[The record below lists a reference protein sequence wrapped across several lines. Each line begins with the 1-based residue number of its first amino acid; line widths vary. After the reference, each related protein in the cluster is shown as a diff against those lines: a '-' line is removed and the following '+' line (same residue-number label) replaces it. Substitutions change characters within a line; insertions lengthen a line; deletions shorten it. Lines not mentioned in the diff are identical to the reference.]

1 MMPPRRP
8 YAPGLLLIGLWGAP
22 AMAGEYRH
30 LVISPGLPIDTEL
43 LATEA
48 LGFHVRIAQG
58 ELVVPF
64 DRVDDMTTIDTVA
77 PQPWTV
83 VLVQSGPERPLVEAT
98 FRAIPGVTVIAP
110 SEVADAGERLKVMS
124 CEASFSCLAVARTP
138 GSWTFF
144 VASDFTEGAVH
155 LRGMAPFTTAPVDAD
170 FLLEDA
176 QLAWQGAATSLGLT
190 VAAPLPAT
198 FADDFSTL
206 ARPLARPVRAAPA
219 TTVWN
224 ERRISALAFAPIP
237 GLPSAVRHD
246 WTGFAG
252 AWAST
257 AALTAGFVAVTG
269 ASATTPGEQIGI
281 SSVGAYVSSV
291 VSSQLFGIVGARKRA
306 QRESALRPVSL
317 PVAFDPPEP
326 RSTGPLT
333 QP

>member
-1 MMPPRRP
+1 MPLRVVS
-8 YAPGLLLIGLWGAP
+8 GLLLTSLWAAP
-22 AMAGEYRH
+22 ALAGEYRH
-30 LVISPGLPIDTEL
+30 IVISPGLPIDTEL

-48 LGFHVRIAQG
+48 LGFHVRVAQG

-64 DRVDDMTTIDTVA
+64 DRVDDMTTIASVV

-83 VLVQSGPERPLVEAT
+83 VIVQSGSERELVEAT
-98 FRAIPGVTVIAP
+98 LRAIPGVTVVTPAEIA
-110 SEVADAGERLKVMS
+110 DGGERLKVMS

-138 GSWTFF
+138 GAWTFF
-144 VASDFTEGAVH
+144 VASDLTEGAVH
-155 LRGMAPFTTAPVDAD
+155 LRGMAPFTTTPVDAD
-170 FLLEDA
+170 FALEDA
-176 QLAWQGAATSLGLT
+176 QLAWQGAASSLGLT
-190 VAAPLPAT
+190 VAAPLPEG
-198 FADDFSTL
+198 FVDDFSTL

-246 WTGFAG
+246 WAGFAG

-257 AALTAGFVAVTG
+257 AALTTGFVAVTG

-317 PVAFDPPEP
+317 PVVDSTDSPLAEP
-326 RSTGPLT
+326 AAPLT